1 MHRFLLAAIAGIVLG
16 FTTVVIHNAWPP
28 VGLIFALLETA
39 VGIYLVGSIS
49 GSRWLKLPAALG
61 WLAVVLR
68 AGTHGV
74 SFEILVMGNS
84 AGNIFLLGGVA
95 ILVIVGL
102 KRVQ

>member
-1 MHRFLLAAIAGIVLG
+1 MVRFLLAIAAGVVLG
-16 FTTVVIHNAWPP
+16 FSTLVIHNAWPP

-61 WLAVVLR
+61 WLAIVLR

-74 SFEILVMGNS
+74 SFEILVMGNTT
-84 AGNIFLLGGVA
+84 GNIFLLAG
-95 ILVIVGL
+95 ISLLVIVGL
-102 KRVQ
+102 KRV